1 MTRMLGAANLA
12 LLEGMFEALTECP
25 FFVKDRQLRYVAAN
39 PAMARLCGV
48 RRPADL
54 IGRQAGDVFPASLA
68 RKYEAWD
75 KAVLDT
81 GRAQRNR
88 LAVAAPSGVAPS
100 WLLFSRLPVQSASGA
115 VVGIAATARRLR
127 PHDSA
132 ILTSH
137 RLKAVVDRIQRRF
150 TEPLNLERL
159 AALARISPSQLE
171 RDFARLFGMTPQDF
185 LTNVRMEHALALL
198 DQDLSIAEIAYKCGY
213 ADQSAFTRRFRLTV
227 GATPREYRARQKGNT
242 NPK

>member
-1 MTRMLGAANLA
+1 MTRMLGTADLA
-12 LLEGMFEALTECP
+12 LLEAMFDALTECP
-25 FFVKDRQLRYVAAN
+25 FFMKDRQLRYVAAN

-48 RRPADL
+48 RHPEEL
-54 IGRQAGDVFPASLA
+54 IGRHASDVFSAPLA

-88 LAVAAPSGVAPS
+88 LAVAAPPGVAPS
-100 WLLFSRLPVQSASGA
+100 WLLFSRLPVHSATGA
-115 VVGIAATARRLR
+115 VVGVAATARRLR

-137 RLKAVVDRIQRRF
+137 RLKLVVDRIQRRF
-150 TEPLNLERL
+150 TEPLNLTKL

-171 RDFARLFGMTPQDF
+171 RDFVRLFGMTPQDF

-198 DQDLSIAEIAYKCGY
+198 DQNLSIAEIAYRCGY
-213 ADQSAFTRRFRLTV
+213 ADQSAFTRRFRLTI
-227 GATPREYRARQKGNT
+227 GATPREYRARQEGKVHA
-242 NPK
+242 K